1 MKKSMRILSRAIS
14 SIGLAVLLMIAQV
27 IYAANTHT
35 VSSSPINTY
44 KVESSGSNALAMES
58 NMLYDE
64 MSLGE
69 MGLAKKAFEY
79 AYRGYKNLIDRGLV
93 TRQNILSVIDFSQ
106 SSRNKR
112 LYIIDIASKSLLM
125 NTFVAHGRNSGK
137 EFATSFSNSMSSLKS
152 SLGFYLTEGTYFG
165 EHGLSLKIDGLERG
179 INDNAEK
186 RAVVI
191 HGADYLGDDYL
202 NGNPFCGRSWG
213 CPAVPSQLSADIINM
228 IKDGT
233 VLFIYHPSKQY
244 LSKSRILNG

>member
-1 MKKSMRILSRAIS
+1 MRVLSRLIS
-14 SIGLAVLLMIAQV
+14 SIGLGVLLMFGQV
-27 IYAANTHT
+27 IHAAVTHEASAT
-35 VSSSPINTY
+35 PVSIFRTTASA
-44 KVESSGSNALAMES
+44 ESALALAS

-69 MGLAKKAFEY
+69 KGLAKKAFEY
-79 AYRGYKNLIDRGLV
+79 AYRGYKNLLNLRLIS
-93 TRQNILSVIDFSQ
+93 RQNIISVIDFSQ
-106 SSRNKR
+106 SSKNKR
-112 LYIIDIASKSLLM
+112 LYIVDIENKEILM

-152 SLGFYLTEGTYFG
+152 SLGFYVTRDTYFG
-165 EHGLSLKIDGLERG
+165 EHGLSLRIDGLEKG

-191 HGADYLGDDYL
+191 HGADYLGDNYL
-202 NGNPFCGRSWG
+202 SGNPFSGRSWG
-213 CPAVPSQLSADIINM
+213 CPAVPSQQSSQIINM

-233 VLFIYHPSKQY
+233 VMFIYHPSQQY

>member
-14 SIGLAVLLMIAQV
+14 SISLAVLLMIAQV
-27 IYAANTHT
+27 IYAANAHT

-112 LYIIDIASKSLLM
+112 LYIIDIASKSLLI

-186 RAVVI
+186 RAVVV

-202 NGNPFCGRSWG
+202 SGNPFCGRSWG

>member
-1 MKKSMRILSRAIS
+1 MRRIISRAIS
-14 SIGLAVLLMIAQV
+14 SVSLAVLLMLAQL

-35 VSSSPINTY
+35 VSSSPISTFTFT
-44 KVESSGSNALAMES
+44 SSGTNAMATES

-79 AYRGYKNLIDRGLV
+79 AYRGYKNLLDRGMV
-93 TRQNILSVIDFSQ
+93 TRLNIISVIDFSQ

-112 LYIIDIASKSLLM
+112 LYIIDIASKSILM

-137 EFATSFSNSMSSLKS
+137 EFATSFSNSLSSLKS
-152 SLGFYLTEGTYFG
+152 SLGFYVTRDTYFG
-165 EHGLSLKIDGLERG
+165 EHGLSLRIDGLERG

-186 RAVVI
+186 RAVVV
-191 HGADYLGDDYL
+191 HGADYVGDGYL
-202 NGNPFCGRSWG
+202 NGNPFSGRSWG
-213 CPAVPSQLSADIINM
+213 CPAVPSEQSSQIIDM

-244 LSKSRILNG
+244 LSRSRILNG